1 MKSIDDI
8 SVGDLIHVTT
18 TGLLFLV
25 MDKDDNKENLY
36 CRLVKGDTTV
46 PIDYD
51 AVLEMLKEDTWR
63 KACEQAVLLNG

>member
-8 SVGDLIHVTT
+8 SVGDLIHVTS

-25 MDKDDNKENLY
+25 MDKDDDKEDLY
-36 CRLVKGDTTV
+36 CRLVKGGTTV

-51 AVLEMLKEDTWR
+51 AALEMLENDKWR

>member
-1 MKSIDDI
+1 MLRLEDI
-8 SVGDLIHVTT
+8 FVGDLIHVTT

-51 AVLEMLKEDTWR
+51 AVLEMLEEDTWR
-63 KACEQAVLLNG
+63 KACEQAVLSNG

>member
-46 PIDYD
+46 PID
-51 AVLEMLKEDTWR
+51 
-63 KACEQAVLLNG
+63 

>member
-8 SVGDLIHVTT
+8 LVGDLIHVTT

-51 AVLEMLKEDTWR
+51 AVLEMLEEDTWR
-63 KACEQAVLLNG
+63 KACEQAV

>member
-1 MKSIDDI
+1 MNSIDDI

-51 AVLEMLKEDTWR
+51 AVLEMIEEDTWR
-63 KACEQAVLLNG
+63 KACEQAV

>member
-25 MDKDDNKENLY
+25 MDKDDNKGNLY

-51 AVLEMLKEDTWR
+51 AVLEMLEEDTWV
-63 KACEQAVLLNG
+63 KVCG

>member
-1 MKSIDDI
+1 MKSVDDI

-36 CRLVKGDTTV
+36 CRLVKNDTTV

-51 AVLEMLKEDTWR
+51 AVLEMLEEDTWR
-63 KACEQAVLLNG
+63 KACEQAV

>member
-36 CRLVKGDTTV
+36 CRLVKCNVTV
-46 PIDYD
+46 PIDYG
-51 AVLEMLKEDTWR
+51 AVLEMLEEDTWR
-63 KACEQAVLLNG
+63 KACEQAV

>member
-8 SVGDLIHVTT
+8 SVGDLIHVTS

-25 MDKDDNKENLY
+25 MDKDDDKEHLY
-36 CRLVKGDTTV
+36 CQLVKGDTKV

-51 AVLEMLKEDTWR
+51 AALEMIENDTWR
-63 KACEQAVLLNG
+63 KACEQAV

>member
-1 MKSIDDI
+1 MLRIKDI
-8 SVGDLIHVTT
+8 SVGDLIHVTS

-51 AVLEMLKEDTWR
+51 AVLEMLENDTWR
-63 KACEQAVLLNG
+63 KTCEQAV

>member
-8 SVGDLIHVTT
+8 LVGDLIHVTT

-63 KACEQAVLLNG
+63 KACEQAV

>member
-8 SVGDLIHVTT
+8 SVGDLIHVTS
-18 TGLLFLV
+18 TGLLFLI

-46 PIDYD
+46 PINYD
-51 AVLEMLKEDTWR
+51 SALEMIENDTWR
-63 KACEQAVLLNG
+63 KACEQAV

>member
-36 CRLVKGDTTV
+36 CRLVKSDTTV

-51 AVLEMLKEDTWR
+51 AVLEMLEEDTWR
-63 KACEQAVLLNG
+63 KACEQAV

>member
-36 CRLVKGDTTV
+36 CRLVKADTTV

-51 AVLEMLKEDTWR
+51 AVLEMIEEDTWEKVCR
-63 KACEQAVLLNG
+63 

>member
-36 CRLVKGDTTV
+36 CRLVNNDTTV

-51 AVLEMLKEDTWR
+51 AVLEMLEEDTWR
-63 KACEQAVLLNG
+63 KACEQAV